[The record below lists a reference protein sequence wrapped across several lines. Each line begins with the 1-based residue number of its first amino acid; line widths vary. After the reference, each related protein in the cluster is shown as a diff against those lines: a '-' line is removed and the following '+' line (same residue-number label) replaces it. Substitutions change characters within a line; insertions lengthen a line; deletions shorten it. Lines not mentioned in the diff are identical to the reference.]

1 MSWTVVPI
9 EERHIEGFWAVVGAV
24 ARERQY
30 LAFLDAPPLEGT
42 RAFVLRNLRENRPHF
57 VALLDDVVVGWCD
70 ISPLDRPV
78 YMHAGLLGMGVVA
91 GHRGR
96 GIGREL
102 LRVTLENARETGL
115 TRIEL
120 TVREP
125 NVRARELYERA
136 GFAVEGLKRN
146 AVRVDG
152 RYENLVCMAILFHE
166 GR

>member
-1 MSWTVVPI
+1 MSWRVVPM
-9 EERHIEGFWAVVGAV
+9 EEQHIEGYWAVLGAV
-24 ARERQY
+24 ARERKY
-30 LAFLDAPPLEGT
+30 LAFLDAPPLEGV
-42 RAFVLRNLRENRPHF
+42 RAYALRNLRENRPHF
-57 VALLDDVVVGWCD
+57 VALLDGDVVGWCD
-70 ISPLDRPV
+70 IASLERPAFE
-78 YMHAGLLGMGVVA
+78 HAGMLGMGVA
-91 GHRGR
+91 PGHRRR

-102 LRVTLENARETGL
+102 LRATLENAHEMGL
-115 TRIEL
+115 TRVEL

-125 NVRARELYERA
+125 NGAARALYEKA

>member
-1 MSWTVVPI
+1 MTWRVVPM
-9 EERHIEGFWAVVGAV
+9 EEQHIEGYRSALDSV
-24 ARERQY
+24 ARERKY
-30 LAFLDAPPLEGT
+30 LAFLEAPPVEAVT
-42 RAFVLRNLRENRPHF
+42 VFVLGNLRANRPHF
-57 VALLDDVVVGWCD
+57 VAVDGGEVVGWCD
-70 ISPLDRPV
+70 ISSLERPAFAHSG
-78 YMHAGLLGMGVVA
+78 MLGMGVLA
-91 GHRGR
+91 SHRGR

-102 LRVTLENARETGL
+102 LRATLENAHEMGL
-115 TRIEL
+115 TRVEL

-125 NVRARELYERA
+125 NARARELYEKA